1 MVCSAMRGDPVTFED
16 GTEGMRSTPSCGSAH
31 RSLSIDSLLTSVGKT
46 LVGFMNFAGAVVV
59 ARQLGPAGRGEVAV
73 GLTLVLILMQV
84 GNLGLTSANP
94 YFAARDRSHV
104 PFLLG
109 NTIVWSALVGVVLA
123 LALVAVRTVIPV
135 ALAGTTA
142 SVVIVAAVAVPFG
155 LAAVLLQGI
164 LLGEGRTL
172 AYNGVEAT
180 SAVGAVAL
188 LVGAGAV
195 LHLSPAAALAILLG
209 QYPAASAVYLLLLSR
224 DIRRPRVDRGF
235 ALQTIRFGARVYL
248 GLILS
253 FLVIR
258 LDLLLVNGFLGRAQ
272 AGLYSVAAVIA
283 QGLIV
288 VPYAIGTNLMP
299 RVARGSLAEFSAMIF
314 RSVAVVYGAACLLM
328 LPLAWPVVHILYG
341 ARFDAAVP
349 MVLWLLPGTYAF
361 GMLTILSLHFTGRGY
376 PRALTW
382 VWAGGVVIN
391 IVLNLVLLPL
401 FGTVMA
407 SITST
412 VTYVVVLVLHMALF
426 VRTDPPAPSL
436 RPSPR
441 ETLQLIQDR
450 IRARQAPLL

>member
-1 MVCSAMRGDPVTFED
+1 MRRNPVAIEKATAE
-16 GTEGMRSTPSCGSAH
+16 MNSTPGTGVPAR

-46 LVGFMNFAGAVVV
+46 LVGLMNFAAAVVV
-59 ARQLGPAGRGEVAV
+59 ARQFGPAGRGEVAI

-94 YFAARDRSHV
+94 YFAAQDRSHV
-104 PFLLG
+104 RFLLA
-109 NTIVWSALVGVVLA
+109 NTVAWSAAVGGLLA
-123 LALVAVRTVIPV
+123 AGLVAVRAFVPSAI
-135 ALAGTTA
+135 AGTTL
-142 SVVIVAAVAVPFG
+142 SLVIVTAVAVPFG

-188 LVGAGAV
+188 LVLAGI
-195 LHLSPAAALAILLG
+195 LSHPSPAGALAILLG

-224 DIRRPRVDRGF
+224 DIERPRVDRAF
-235 ALQTIRFGARVYL
+235 ALLTIRFGARVYV
-248 GLILS
+248 GMVLS

-258 LDLLLVNGFLGRAQ
+258 LDLLLVNGFLGQAQ

-288 VPYAIGTNLMP
+288 IPYAIGTNLMP
-299 RVARGSLAEFSAMIF
+299 RVAQGGLAEFSAMIF
-314 RSVAVVYGAACLLM
+314 RSVAVVYGGVCLLM
-328 LPLAWPVVHILYG
+328 LPLAWPVVHLLYG
-341 ARFDAAVP
+341 SRFDAAVP

-376 PRALTW
+376 PLALTW
-382 VWAGGVVIN
+382 IWAAGVLIN
-391 IVLNLVLLPL
+391 VVLNLVLLPL

-407 SITST
+407 SVTST
-412 VTYVVVLVLHMALF
+412 VTYVIVLVLHMGLF
-426 VRTDPPAPSL
+426 ARIDPPAPSL

-441 ETLQLIQDR
+441 ETFKLIQTR
-450 IRARQAPLL
+450 IRPGQAHVL